1 MAGDAPPAAK
11 GQALSSIHRARLV
24 DEVAAALRTAI
35 CDGELQPGERLHQE
49 RLAERLAISRTPL
62 REALQRLEQ
71 EGLVVLSPGRGVEV
85 RRVSDAEVVELYE
98 VREVLDGLAARL
110 AARRSTLAERTAL
123 RRTLQEMGRA
133 IVRWD
138 PHTWLLCN
146 LRFHEGVVTA
156 AHNRAL
162 SESQRLVRL
171 SAQAFYPTVLL
182 HQERA
187 KVALDEHERIL
198 AAIEAGDAAAAETTA
213 RVHIVTARQLVQ
225 AGTMAAE
232 RTKRGGGSAETRTA

>member
-1 MAGDAPPAAK
+1 MPERGGAGRE
-11 GQALSSIHRARLV
+11 GRALSSIRRARLV

-35 CDGELQPGERLHQE
+35 CEGELQPGERLLQE
-49 RLAERLAISRTPL
+49 RLAERLAVSRTPL
-62 REALQRLEQ
+62 REALHRLEQ

-85 RRVSDAEVVELYE
+85 RRVGDAEVVELYE

-110 AARRSTLAERTAL
+110 AAQRSTLAERTVL
-123 RRTLQEMGRA
+123 ERTLQEMARA
-133 IVRWD
+133 IARWD

-146 LRFHEGVVTA
+146 LRFHAGIVDA

-182 HQERA
+182 HQEDA

-198 AAIEAGDAAAAETTA
+198 AAIKAGDAADAETTA
-213 RVHIVTARQLVQ
+213 RVHIVTARQMVQ
-225 AGTMAAE
+225 ARTAAE
-232 RTKRGGGSAETRTA
+232 RAGQPGDGAGTRTA